1 MVTPW
6 GAGQTAT
13 VNVTMSGSSQLL
25 DQITVVGYG
34 SQRRRD
40 VTTAAVGLRARDME
54 NQPVKNVAE
63 AIVGKMTGVQ
73 VVQGSGQPGAPL
85 SIKVRG
91 VGTITAGTEPCT

>member
-1 MVTPW
+1 
-6 GAGQTAT
+6 
-13 VNVTMSGSSQLL
+13 MSGSSQLL

-54 NQPVKNVAE
+54 NQPVNNVAE